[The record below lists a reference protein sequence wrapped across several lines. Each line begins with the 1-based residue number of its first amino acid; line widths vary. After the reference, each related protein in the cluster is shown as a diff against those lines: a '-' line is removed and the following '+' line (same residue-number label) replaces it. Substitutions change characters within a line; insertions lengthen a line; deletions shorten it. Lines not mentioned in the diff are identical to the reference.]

1 MFLHINGKYTMVKL
15 NSSLFVV
22 IVLFYILLTVPHCQ
36 LLGVGQGH
44 RHLAPGCCWVFFKI
58 KISYLE
64 CMFNFRV

>member
-22 IVLFYILLTVPHCQ
+22 IVRFYILLTVPHCQ

-44 RHLAPGCCWVFFKI
+44 KHLAPGCFLFF
-58 KISYLE
+58 
-64 CMFNFRV
+64 F

>member
-22 IVLFYILLTVPHCQ
+22 SIRFYILLTVPHCQ

-44 RHLAPGCCWVFFKI
+44 KHLAPGCFLFF
-58 KISYLE
+58 
-64 CMFNFRV
+64 F